1 MAGYFIFFLVT
12 CTWSTKIQNSLT
24 CSLFTAV
31 PSTHSFLCSLCK
43 EKKTQ
48 TRGEHTIQS
57 TKLKKFSLDMLA
69 MCSDG
74 STPILQIQCDP
85 LGNGCE
91 RILHTATEK
100 TKTNFTG

>member
-1 MAGYFIFFLVT
+1 M
-12 CTWSTKIQNSLT
+12 
-24 CSLFTAV
+24 
-31 PSTHSFLCSLCK
+31 
-43 EKKTQ
+43 
-48 TRGEHTIQS
+48 
-57 TKLKKFSLDMLA
+57 MLA

>member
-1 MAGYFIFFLVT
+1 MACLQLSPQLILFYVHYVKKKKPKQEESTQYKALNSKSFHLIF
-12 CTWSTKIQNSLT
+12 
-24 CSLFTAV
+24 
-31 PSTHSFLCSLCK
+31 
-43 EKKTQ
+43 
-48 TRGEHTIQS
+48 
-57 TKLKKFSLDMLA
+57 DMMLA
-69 MCSDG
+69 MRSDG

>member
-1 MAGYFIFFLVT
+1 M
-12 CTWSTKIQNSLT
+12 
-24 CSLFTAV
+24 
-31 PSTHSFLCSLCK
+31 
-43 EKKTQ
+43 
-48 TRGEHTIQS
+48 
-57 TKLKKFSLDMLA
+57 MLA

-100 TKTNFTG
+100 TKQISLVKMWLSKFIIITLA